1 MTVGQKMKY
10 IRNLRGMTQKEV
22 GVKAGF
28 SAATA
33 DARIRQYEAGK
44 MKPKADKL
52 KQIADALGVDVCALS
67 DIDIQSWN
75 DVMMILFELEK
86 DWGLSLK
93 KAEGNYVLSFDGDK
107 TGDHISYA
115 MDAWYSARKHY
126 HIGRPDASE
135 EDIRD
140 YQLWTQQYPITV
152 ETAEADNLH
161 RLLDTYRM
169 PLDVLRSTG
178 YRIEYAS
185 DLIRIIEALADGGL
199 SVSITEKEDN
209 QIDAPASRVR
219 FRLDE
224 LLSASGALT
233 GEITRFLSAYET
245 LSSLGMAVDLKVHS
259 WEDVNYADFTFYTP
273 LLVQT
278 LDTAEK
284 MLTAKEEKRFDEKV
298 FQMKYRDDLQILHVK
313 LSEYH

>member
-75 DVMMILFELEK
+75 DVMMILFELERN
-86 DWGLSLK
+86 WGLSLK
-93 KAEGNYVLSFDGDK
+93 KAEGNYVLSFDDKAGDQI
-107 TGDHISYA
+107 TYA
-115 MDAWYSARKHY
+115 MDAWFSARKY
-126 HIGRPDASE
+126 YNTDRADVSE
-135 EDIRD
+135 EDIHD

-152 ETAEADNLH
+152 ETEESNNLH
-161 RLLDTYRM
+161 KLLDTYRM

-185 DLIRIIEALADGGL
+185 DLIRIIEALADSGL
-199 SVSITEKEDN
+199 SVSVTEKKDN
-209 QIDAPASRVR
+209 DLDVSAARVR

-224 LLSASGALT
+224 LLGASGAIT

-245 LSSLGMAVDLKVHS
+245 LPSFGMTVDLKVHS
-259 WEDVNYADFTFYTP
+259 WEDVKYADFTFYTP
-273 LLVQT
+273 MLIQA
-278 LDTAEK
+278 LDAAGK
-284 MLTAKEEKRFDEKV
+284 MLTAKSENRFDEDD
-298 FQMKYRDDLQILHVK
+298 FQRKYQDDLQIFHVK
-313 LSEYH
+313 LSVYH

>member
-1 MTVGQKMKY
+1 MTVGQKIKY

-22 GVKAGF
+22 GMKAGF

-93 KAEGNYVLSFDGDK
+93 KSEGNYILSFDGDK
-107 TGDHISYA
+107 AGDYIAYA
-115 MDAWYSARKHY
+115 IDAWFSARKHY
-126 HIGRPDASE
+126 HIDQPDASE
-135 EDIRD
+135 ADIRD

-152 ETAEADNLH
+152 ETEEAENLH

-185 DLIRIIEALADGGL
+185 DLIRIIEALSDSGL
-199 SVSITEKEDN
+199 SVSVTEKKDN
-209 QIDAPASRVR
+209 DLDVPAARVR

-224 LLSASGALT
+224 LLGASGAIT
-233 GEITRFLSAYET
+233 GEITRFLSAYE
-245 LSSLGMAVDLKVHS
+245 SLPSFGMAVDLKVHS
-259 WEDVNYADFTFYTP
+259 WEDVKYADFTFYTP
-273 LLVQT
+273 MLVQA
-278 LDTAEK
+278 LDAAEK
-284 MLTAKEEKRFDEKV
+284 MLKAKEEKRFEDKD
-298 FQMKYRDDLQILHVK
+298 FQREYQDDLQIFHVK
-313 LSEYH
+313 LSVYH